1 MSQQNSDQPVLG
13 HIDLLIKEEERLYAT
28 KKLTA
33 KDRTRLEAIKVE
45 LDQSWDLLRQRRA
58 LRDSARTRTRPSSA
72 RLKLSKTTSSR

>member
-1 MSQQNSDQPVLG
+1 MSKENSDQPVLG
-13 HIDLLIKEEERLYAT
+13 HIDSLIKEEESLYAT

-58 LRDSARTRTRPSSA
+58 LREFGQDPNKA
-72 RLKLSKTTSSR
+72 KLRSPKIVEDYEQ

>member
-58 LRDSARTRTRPSSA
+58 LREFGQDPNKA
-72 RLKLSKTTSSR
+72 KLRSPKIVEDYEQ

>member
-1 MSQQNSDQPVLG
+1 MSKENSDQPVLG
-13 HIDLLIKEEERLYAT
+13 HIDSLIKEEERLYAT

-58 LRDSARTRTRPSSA
+58 LREFGRDPNKA
-72 RLKLSKTTSSR
+72 KLRSPKIVEDYEQ